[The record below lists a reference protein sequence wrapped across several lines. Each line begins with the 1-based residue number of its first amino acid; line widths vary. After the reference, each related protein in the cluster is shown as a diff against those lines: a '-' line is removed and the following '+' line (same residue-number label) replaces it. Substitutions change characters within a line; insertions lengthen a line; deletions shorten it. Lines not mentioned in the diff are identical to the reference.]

1 MKILGQLE
9 TDSVCFNLFEF
20 PLTLK
25 TKTEPK
31 TILGAKKKNETPIFY
46 LSINDNRWLMMQFIF
61 LNSNSQKKDLWWKN
75 QSSGILIQNKDK
87 QEDIEWP
94 WLEFKFQFTL
104 FCFFFPLKLIEKS
117 KVKIGKKRRELR
129 SFFVVCTEIW
139 DCE

>member
-1 MKILGQLE
+1 ME
-9 TDSVCFNLFEF
+9 TDFFLCVCFNLLEF

-25 TKTEPK
+25 TKKEEK
-31 TILGAKKKNETPIFY
+31 RDSDFY
-46 LSINDNRWLMMQFIF
+46 LSINDNGWLMMQFIF
-61 LNSNSQKKDLWWKN
+61 SNSNSQKN
-75 QSSGILIQNKDK
+75 QKKKKKRFMVKKSIDRNFNSEQR
-87 QEDIEWP
+87 QEEDIEWP